1 MRQHPSAI
9 TRLGKHH
16 FLHLKAVVMG
26 VGIQEAALCYLSI
39 HHGHQSAI
47 AHRLTVEAVRAL
59 ARRQG
64 EPAWRLIG
72 LMIRVDLEQPQ
83 APTIAEFAA
92 LRGLEDWS
100 EEDLRQFY
108 LEAYPSQAE
117 MAGSNKAKRRERLRS
132 AQLAL
137 LKRLETLSVQPP
149 SAVDPVATW
158 FDPATSQKLL
168 NAGMVT
174 LLDLTERIAVGGRW
188 FGAMPGVGV
197 KKARRIE
204 AFVRNLLGDQIPA
217 KRNFDLS
224 ASNPAAT
231 LPAENEP
238 ASLVA
243 AQNRL
248 PIQLT
253 YDADV
258 GILTAQNDAEAIA
271 EWVEVKAGSA
281 QTARAYRREA
291 TRLLL
296 WLREANGGK
305 GFADMT
311 AGDCKRYMAFLKAI
325 PTHWQSRTRAQ
336 PGAVGWAPFRGAE
349 LNHKSRQY
357 AVNVL
362 ASFFTWLQAAQYIPA
377 NPWVLVNRKLG
388 DDPETRKLDTKAL
401 SEGAMAEVLR
411 MIDAQPPSPS
421 RSRILFILKFLEA
434 VGLRPQELLSARLGD
449 FSLEPEGWVLQVHGK
464 GAKNRLV
471 AVPGQA
477 FDALQAY
484 LQARGVAGIETA
496 PGDYPLLA
504 SLSDA
509 KKPLEEQEVKPVGYQ
524 ALYEHVKGWLK
535 KAVAG
540 SSLPEHERRKLAG
553 ASTHWLRHT
562 FGTRAVARNVPL
574 DVVQQQLGHA
584 SIKTTMDIYGRAP
597 IQRRTAELGKAFRAP
612 PALDT

>member
-1 MRQHPSAI
+1 
-9 TRLGKHH
+9 
-16 FLHLKAVVMG
+16 
-26 VGIQEAALCYLSI
+26 
-39 HHGHQSAI
+39 
-47 AHRLTVEAVRAL
+47 
-59 ARRQG
+59 
-64 EPAWRLIG
+64 
-72 LMIRVDLEQPQ
+72 
-83 APTIAEFAA
+83 
-92 LRGLEDWS
+92 
-100 EEDLRQFY
+100 
-108 LEAYPSQAE
+108 
-117 MAGSNKAKRRERLRS
+117 
-132 AQLAL
+132 
-137 LKRLETLSVQPP
+137 
-149 SAVDPVATW
+149 
-158 FDPATSQKLL
+158 
-168 NAGMVT
+168 
-174 LLDLTERIAVGGRW
+174 
-188 FGAMPGVGV
+188 
-197 KKARRIE
+197 
-204 AFVRNLLGDQIPA
+204 PA
-217 KRNFDLS
+217 KRTFDLS
-224 ASNPAAT
+224 ATNPAAT
-231 LPAENEP
+231 LPAGNEP
-238 ASLVA
+238 AALVA

-305 GFADMT
+305 VFADMT

-357 AVNVL
+357 AINVL

-388 DDPETRKLDTKAL
+388 DDPEARKLDTKAL
-401 SEGAMAEVLR
+401 SEGAMAEILR
-411 MIDAQPPSPS
+411 VIGAQPPSPS
-421 RSRILFILKFLEA
+421 RARILFILEFVEA
-434 VGLRPQELLSARLGD
+434 VGLRPQELLSARLKD
-449 FSLEPEGWVLQVHGK
+449 FSLEPEGWVIQVHGK
-464 GAKNRLV
+464 GAKNRV
-471 AVPGQA
+471 AAVPSQA
-477 FDALQAY
+477 FAALQAY
-484 LQARGVAGIETA
+484 LHERGIGAIETA

-504 SLSDA
+504 SVTDA
-509 KKPLEEQEVKPVGYQ
+509 TQPVGYQ
-524 ALYEHVKGWLK
+524 ALYEHVKGWFK

-540 SSLPEHERRKLAG
+540 SALPEHERRKLVG

-597 IQRRTAELGKAFRAP
+597 IQRRTAELEKAFHSP
-612 PALDT
+612 EVPGT

>member
-16 FLHLKAVVMG
+16 FLHLKAVAMG

-47 AHRLTVEAVRAL
+47 AHRLTVESVRAL

-92 LRGLEDWS
+92 SRGLEDWS
-100 EEDLRQFY
+100 EEDLRTFY
-108 LEAYPSQAE
+108 LEAYPVQAE
-117 MAGSNKAKRRERLRS
+117 MAGSSKAKRRERLRS
-132 AQLAL
+132 AQLEL
-137 LKRLETLSVQPP
+137 LERLETLSVQPP
-149 SAVDPVATW
+149 SEVDPVATW
-158 FDPATSQKLL
+158 FDPVTSQKLI

-174 LLDLTERIAVGGRW
+174 LLDLAERIAVGGRW

-197 KKARRIE
+197 KKAQRIE
-204 AFVRNLLGDQIPA
+204 AFVRNLLGDRLPLQ
-217 KRNFDLS
+217 RTFDLS
-224 ASNPAAT
+224 ANNPA
-231 LPAENEP
+231 
-238 ASLVA
+238 VA
-243 AQNRL
+243 AQAAAHERL

-253 YDADV
+253 YGAGAD
-258 GILTAQNDAEAIA
+258 LLAAQNDADAIA
-271 EWVEVKAGSA
+271 EWIGAKAGSA

-296 WLREANGGK
+296 WLREANGGM

-311 AGDCKRYMAFLKAI
+311 VGDCARYMAFLSDI
-325 PTHWQSRTRAQ
+325 PKHWQSRARAR
-336 PGAVGWAPFRGAE
+336 PGAAGWAPFRGAK
-349 LNHKSRQY
+349 LNHESRQY
-357 AVNVL
+357 AINVL

-411 MIDAQPPSPS
+411 MIDAEPPSPS

-484 LQARGVAGIETA
+484 LQARGVGGIETA
-496 PGDYPLLA
+496 PGDYPLLV

-509 KKPLEEQEVKPVGYQ
+509 NKPLVEQVVKPVGYQ

-612 PALDT
+612 HATDT

>member
-16 FLHLKAVVMG
+16 FLHLKAVAMG

-64 EPAWRLIG
+64 EAAWRLIG

-92 LRGLEDWS
+92 SRGLEDWS

-108 LEAYPSQAE
+108 LEAYPIQAE
-117 MAGSNKAKRRERLRS
+117 LAGSNKAKRRERLRS
-132 AQLAL
+132 AQLEL
-137 LKRLETLSVQPP
+137 LERLEKVSVQPP

-158 FDPATSQKLL
+158 FDPVTSQKLI

-174 LLDLTERIAVGGRW
+174 LLDLAERIAVGGRW

-197 KKARRIE
+197 KKAQRIE

-217 KRNFDLS
+217 KRTFDLS
-224 ASNPAAT
+224 ATNPAAT
-231 LPAENEP
+231 LPAGNEP
-238 ASLVA
+238 AALVA

-305 GFADMT
+305 VFADMT

-357 AVNVL
+357 AINVL

-388 DDPETRKLDTKAL
+388 DDPEARKLDTKAL
-401 SEGAMAEVLR
+401 SEGAMAEILR
-411 MIDAQPPSPS
+411 VIGAQPPLP
-421 RSRILFILKFLEA
+421 FA
-434 VGLRPQELLSARLGD
+434 RPHSVHPGVRGGRGAASAGAALGTAQRFQPGARRLGD
-449 FSLEPEGWVLQVHGK
+449 TGPRQGRQEPCGSGSESSVRRFAGIPARTRHWCHRNRARRLPLARECHRCNAAGWIP
-464 GAKNRLV
+464 GAVRARQRLV
-471 AVPGQA
+471 QKGSGGFSAARARATKTGGRIHALAAPYFRHPG
-477 FDALQAY
+477 
-484 LQARGVAGIETA
+484 GG
-496 PGDYPLLA
+496 
-504 SLSDA
+504 
-509 KKPLEEQEVKPVGYQ
+509 
-524 ALYEHVKGWLK
+524 
-535 KAVAG
+535 
-540 SSLPEHERRKLAG
+540 
-553 ASTHWLRHT
+553 
-562 FGTRAVARNVPL
+562 
-574 DVVQQQLGHA
+574 
-584 SIKTTMDIYGRAP
+584 
-597 IQRRTAELGKAFRAP
+597 
-612 PALDT
+612 